1 MLRLAF
7 WSLLFLN
14 AALFAYAQGLLGT
27 GKSNEHEPARLKR
40 QFNTAKMTLLTRD
53 QAEAAA
59 KAATPPAGG
68 DEAAVPAAGAAAAG
82 APAASVPAA
91 GAPAGGAAS
100 PSAAASAPASVAAP
114 APAPANN
121 TGAAAAAPA
130 PAPAFACTEIGP
142 FDAGDARRF
151 EARLATLDL
160 GDRQSRQS
168 VQAQDVTSWLV
179 HIPPQGSKEAADKKA
194 AELRNLGLTNFYI
207 MQGDSPLKYGISLGV
222 FKTESGAQAMLAQ
235 LVKQGVHTARIAPRG
250 PQTTHYVYR
259 VRNLDAATRKR
270 IAGFAE
276 RYDGAEVKACG

>member
-1 MLRLAF
+1 MLVLRLAF

-14 AALFAYAQGLLGT
+14 AALFAYAQGLFGT

-40 QFNTAKMTLLTRD
+40 QFNTAKMTLLTRE

-59 KAATPPAGG
+59 KAAAPPAGG
-68 DEAAVPAAGAAAAG
+68 DEAAG
-82 APAASVPAA
+82 APAAA
-91 GAPAGGAAS
+91 AAS
-100 PSAAASAPASVAAP
+100 ASAPASP
-114 APAPANN
+114 
-121 TGAAAAAPA
+121 AAAPESG
-130 PAPAFACTEIGP
+130 PAFACTEIGP
-142 FDAGDARRF
+142 FDSGDARRF

-160 GDRQSRQS
+160 GDRQSRQT

-194 AELRNLGLTNFYI
+194 AELRNLGVTNFYV
-207 MQGDSPLKYGISLGV
+207 MNGDSPLKFAISLGV

-235 LVKQGVHTARIAPRG
+235 LVKQGVHTARVAPRG

-259 VRNLDAATRKR
+259 VRSVDAPTRKR

-276 RYDGAEVKACG
+276 RYDGAEVKSCG